1 MKKQRFTAADWA
13 VRIKEW
19 ERSGLS
25 GVEFGRR
32 MGVSPGVLY
41 AWKHRLRRKPAVAAK
56 PLTGRK
62 APRFVEVEVIGSERR
77 TESAAVEIVL
87 SNGRVVR
94 VTGGVEVL
102 AAVLRAAE
110 DAC

>member
-1 MKKQRFTAADWA
+1 MKKQRFTAADWEA
-13 VRIKEW
+13 RLREW

-41 AWKHRLRRKPAVAAK
+41 AWKHRLRRKPAATSKVPGVRK
-56 PLTGRK
+56 P
-62 APRFVEVEVIGSERR
+62 ARFVEVEVVGSEHR
-77 TESAAVEIVL
+77 TESATVEIVL
-87 SNGRVVR
+87 GNGRVVR